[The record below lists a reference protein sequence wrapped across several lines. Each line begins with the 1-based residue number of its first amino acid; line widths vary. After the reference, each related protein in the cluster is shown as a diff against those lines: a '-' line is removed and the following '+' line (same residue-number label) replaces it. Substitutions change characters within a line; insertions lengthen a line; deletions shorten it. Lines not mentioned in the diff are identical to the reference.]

1 MILVL
6 LVLLQSAAPT
16 VGDTLWVESTA
27 HVPFGHIVRL
37 PSWEPTGDV
46 ELLGTP
52 RIIREGDSVTVRYPV
67 VAWRPGSHSL
77 MVPGPELIAP
87 DGTVESVPP
96 RAVTLEIVSVLP
108 DGPPEE
114 IPVKSESGIVRRP
127 ITSWIPLAVLLLVVA
142 AMATPLWWW
151 WLRRGAPPSPP
162 PQPVEPSRLQLPV
175 EQWSAAGEHR
185 AVLAAASDEVRHTVA
200 SHLEELPAAG
210 DTDAWVEAVQ
220 RETDAPWDGAA
231 VVVLLRDIDQARFRP
246 EDPAAVLDLYRRAQA
261 LATPPLELGSQ

>member
-1 MILVL
+1 MILVCL
-6 LVLLQSAAPT
+6 ALLQSAGPT
-16 VGDTLWVESTA
+16 VGDTLWVESNA

-37 PSWEPTGDV
+37 PPWEPTGDV

-87 DGTVESVPP
+87 DGTVESGPS

-114 IPVKSESGIVRRP
+114 IPVKAESGIVRRP
-127 ITSWIPLAVLLLVVA
+127 IISWIPLAVLLLAVA

-151 WLRRGAPPSPP
+151 WLRRGPRPPPP
-162 PQPVEPSRLQLPV
+162 PQPVEPSRLQIPI
-175 EQWSAAGEHR
+175 EKWSAAGEHR
-185 AVLAAASDEVRHTVA
+185 AVLAAASDEIHHTVA

-210 DTDAWVEAVQ
+210 DTDAWVEAVE
-220 RETDAPWDGAA
+220 RKTDAPWDGAA

-246 EDPAAVLDLYRRAQA
+246 EDPEAVLDLYRRAQT
-261 LATPPLELGSQ
+261 LAAPPGELVDQ